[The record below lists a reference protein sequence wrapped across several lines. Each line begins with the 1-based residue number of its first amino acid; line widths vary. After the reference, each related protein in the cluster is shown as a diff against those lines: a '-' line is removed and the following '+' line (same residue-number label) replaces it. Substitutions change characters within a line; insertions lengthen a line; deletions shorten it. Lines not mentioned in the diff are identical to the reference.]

1 MKLTVVPAQVTTV
14 EDRIIGSLGF
24 SQIILL
30 VLPVF
35 ASAGIFAL
43 VPPLM
48 STAPYKYV
56 LMTTLILIFG
66 LLAIRIRGKIVAAWL
81 TTILRFN
88 LRPKYYVFN
97 KNTSSWR
104 EEYPAERKES
114 KSLTITESKRTT
126 KTNGRQIDVLS
137 ATKILSTLE
146 NPSARAHF
154 ETNRKGK
161 LYVRFTE
168 IED

>member
-30 VLPVF
+30 VVPIFV
-35 ASAGIFAL
+35 SAGIFAL
-43 VPPLM
+43 FPPLM

-56 LMTTLILIFG
+56 LMTVLVLVFG
-66 LLAIRIRGKIVAAWL
+66 LLAVRIRGKIVAAWL

-88 LRPKYYVFN
+88 FRPKYYVFN
-97 KNTSSWR
+97 KNTSSCR
-104 EEYPAERKES
+104 EEFSAKKIEKSTVVARESGPVRKTVAGRID
-114 KSLTITESKRTT
+114 TI
-126 KTNGRQIDVLS
+126 S
-137 ATKILSTLE
+137 ATRILSTLD
-146 NPSARAHF
+146 NPSARARF
-154 ETNRKGK
+154 ETNRKGE

-168 IED
+168 VEE